1 MAIALHGGAMSPKCR
16 NRQKEPGF
24 SLIELLV
31 VVGIISVLLLT
42 ATPMIASYIRNYRVR
57 AGAQQVL
64 SELQAARAKAITK
77 NAMLGVVL
85 VILDNRSYRTVIE
98 DGQTPPIVQTRPSI
112 AAILADP
119 ACAGGGECPQAG
131 PVRRLPERCQFV
143 VAGGTFSG
151 LRFTNLGQACEP
163 GAPTTPPCPAID
175 AGMNVFLRDVKH
187 ADNGGGWMLTI
198 GEITTPVTRD
208 VIVNP
213 NGRLYDKQ

>member
-1 MAIALHGGAMSPKCR
+1 MSPNCR
-16 NRQKEPGF
+16 NRPKPSGF

-31 VVGIISVLLLT
+31 VVGIIAVLSLT
-42 ATPMIASYIRNYRVR
+42 AVPMIASYIRNYRVR

-85 VILDNRSYRTVIE
+85 VILDNRTYRTVIE

-112 AAILADP
+112 AALLADP
-119 ACAGGGECPQAG
+119 ACAGGSECPQAG
-131 PVRRLPERCQFV
+131 AVRRLPERCQFLP
-143 VAGGTFSG
+143 AGGTFSG
-151 LRFTNLGQACEP
+151 LRFNNLGAACEP

-175 AGMNVFLRDVKH
+175 TGANMFLRDVKH
-187 ADNGGGWMLTI
+187 PDNRNGWMLTI

-208 VIVNP
+208 VLVSP